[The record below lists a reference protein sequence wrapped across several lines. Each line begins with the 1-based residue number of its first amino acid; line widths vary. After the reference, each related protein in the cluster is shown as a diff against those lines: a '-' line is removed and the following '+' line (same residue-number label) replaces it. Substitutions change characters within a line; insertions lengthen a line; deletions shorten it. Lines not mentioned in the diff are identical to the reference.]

1 MLANTDLGKLTIR
14 LTLGG
19 LMLFHG
25 IDKLMNGVGFIE
37 AQLVSHNLPAFLAWG
52 VIIGEVLA
60 PLMIILGFHTRA
72 GALLIVANMLVALAL
87 VHSHQLMLLGSN
99 GGLRLELQ
107 FFFLMSAVT
116 VFFLGSGRYTLRD

>member
-1 MLANTDLGKLTIR
+1 MLANTDLGKLIIR

-19 LMLFHG
+19 LLLFHG
-25 IDKLMNGVGFIE
+25 MDKLMNGVGSIE

-60 PLMIILGFHTRA
+60 PLMIILGFHTRI

-87 VHSHQLMLLGSN
+87 VHSHQLMMLSSN
-99 GGLRLELQ
+99 GGLQLELQ
-107 FFFLMSAVT
+107 FFFLMSAAA
-116 VFFLGSGRYTLRD
+116 VFFFGSGRYTVRN